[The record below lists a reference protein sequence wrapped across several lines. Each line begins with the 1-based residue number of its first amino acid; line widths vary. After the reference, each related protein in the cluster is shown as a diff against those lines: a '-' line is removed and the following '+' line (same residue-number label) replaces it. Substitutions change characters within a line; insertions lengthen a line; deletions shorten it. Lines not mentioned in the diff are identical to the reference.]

1 MLLFIAMLSSS
12 VQHLLHFYTPW
23 KRQNTKGFL
32 TFLVGIEMEH
42 YQRVLESKNVN
53 GNVYTKFVNIELA
66 FTTRVADE
74 FSLRK
79 KKKRNFKKHEI
90 MIVCDLAG

>member
-1 MLLFIAMLSSS
+1 
-12 VQHLLHFYTPW
+12 
-23 KRQNTKGFL
+23 
-32 TFLVGIEMEH
+32 MEH
-42 YQRVLESKNVN
+42 YQRELESKNVN
-53 GNVYTKFVNIELA
+53 GNVYTKFVNIELV

-90 MIVCDLAG
+90 MIVCDLTG

>member
-1 MLLFIAMLSSS
+1 
-12 VQHLLHFYTPW
+12 
-23 KRQNTKGFL
+23 
-32 TFLVGIEMEH
+32 MEH

-53 GNVYTKFVNIELA
+53 GNVYTKFVNIELV

-79 KKKRNFKKHEI
+79 KKKRNFKKHEK
-90 MIVCDLAG
+90 MIVCDLTG